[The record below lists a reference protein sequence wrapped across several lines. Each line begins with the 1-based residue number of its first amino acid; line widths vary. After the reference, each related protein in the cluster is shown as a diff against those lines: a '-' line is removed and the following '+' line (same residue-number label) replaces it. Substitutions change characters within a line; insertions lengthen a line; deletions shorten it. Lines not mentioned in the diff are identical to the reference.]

1 MTSAAAGFRAIR
13 RRQDEPINV
22 LAGFPNLRL
31 VDRMHLQVSRPP
43 VLTLWTAV
51 VAERLGH
58 PAATALTLGRA
69 VAGSSARF
77 KSQNSGK
84 GHKAEPGTD
93 APQPEPAVDHET
105 SVERLFGK
113 VIRLLPDESGA
124 LRAAMRPNGT
134 MNVFLPTNP
143 ASVQRYLE
151 NAFGDY
157 LPEVRIAMETLAA
170 RYEPAELN
178 DIGFKLYE
186 CFRPEVPNRKIGRG
200 TKTVLDF
207 EKILKAD

>member
-1 MTSAAAGFRAIR
+1 M
-13 RRQDEPINV
+13 
-22 LAGFPNLRL
+22 
-31 VDRMHLQVSRPP
+31 
-43 VLTLWTAV
+43 

-69 VAGSSARF
+69 VAAAFAQF

-93 APQPEPAVDHET
+93 APQPAVDRKT
-105 SVERLFGK
+105 PVERLFGK

-124 LRAAMRPNGT
+124 LRAAMRPKGT
-134 MNVFLPTNP
+134 MNVFLPINP

-157 LPEVRIAMETLAA
+157 LPDVRIAMETLAA
-170 RYEPAELN
+170 RYEP
-178 DIGFKLYE
+178 G
-186 CFRPEVPNRKIGRG
+186 G
-200 TKTVLDF
+200 TEQYWFQAIRMLST
-207 EKILKAD
+207 